1 MLRRLE
7 MEKAWLRHRAH
18 MRIEEYFQQIDAT
31 LVLFPQVVLK
41 TMRYD
46 QRSETKG
53 FIRGVLLFDDGS
65 ELHVREFVDVRLALS
80 ASSTAYHYLRSE
92 RLIFRYDNAAD
103 ITARDFATYPHHKH
117 VGEVIQASPAPTS
130 ARYWRKSR
138 LQLS

>member
-1 MLRRLE
+1 
-7 MEKAWLRHRAH
+7 

-65 ELHVREFVDVRLALS
+65 ELHVREFVDVS
-80 ASSTAYHYLRSE
+80 AGIERFKYAYHYMRSE

-117 VGEVIQASPAPTS
+117 VGEVIEASLAPTLREVLEEIVVHL
-130 ARYWRKSR
+130 A
-138 LQLS
+138 

>member
-1 MLRRLE
+1 
-7 MEKAWLRHRAH
+7 

-65 ELHVREFVDVRLALS
+65 ELHVREFVDVSAGIERFRLCLS
-80 ASSTAYHYLRSE
+80 LHA
-92 RLIFRYDNAAD
+92 
-103 ITARDFATYPHHKH
+103 
-117 VGEVIQASPAPTS
+117 
-130 ARYWRKSR
+130 
-138 LQLS
+138 

>member
-1 MLRRLE
+1 
-7 MEKAWLRHRAH
+7 

-65 ELHVREFVDVRLALS
+65 ELHVRDFVDVS
-80 ASSTAYHYLRSE
+80 AGIERFKYAYHCMRSE

-103 ITARDFATYPHHKH
+103 ITTRDFATYPHHKH
-117 VGEVIQASPAPTS
+117 VGEVIEASLAPTLHEVLEEIVVHL
-130 ARYWRKSR
+130 A
-138 LQLS
+138 